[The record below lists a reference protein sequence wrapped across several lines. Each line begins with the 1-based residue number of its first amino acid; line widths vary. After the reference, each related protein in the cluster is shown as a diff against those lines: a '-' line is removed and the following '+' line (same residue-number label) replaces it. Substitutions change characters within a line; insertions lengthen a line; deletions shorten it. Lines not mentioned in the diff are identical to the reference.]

1 MPILPVK
8 TDSSSSTRR
17 LLLVDGHYY
26 AFRSFYAIQSLTN
39 VQGEPTNA
47 IYGMVKTL
55 KKMLDDLK
63 PDYAAVIFDC
73 GLPAA
78 RLAIQPDYKSNR
90 SETPAALEQ
99 QMERLQEVVE
109 AIGFPRM
116 VFEGEEADDLIASYA
131 CDAMAKGIEVI
142 LATNDKDLMQLVG
155 PLCRVYQTDK
165 GNFKLLQPEDIET
178 KWGVPPQQLGAVLAL
193 TGDSVDNIPGVPGI
207 GPKTASQLICQFG
220 SLEQLLEN
228 PSEIASVR
236 IRELIV
242 QHQGQILKNQSMV
255 ALRTHLVLPRP
266 LEGLLIEPDWPA
278 QARHFEN
285 LGFKTF
291 LKEAQAMLTQTPSS
305 LPLAP
310 LSQTT
315 PQQTELF

>member
-1 MPILPVK
+1 MPQ
-8 TDSSSSTRR
+8 SASTRR

-26 AFRSFYAIQSLTN
+26 AFRSFYAIQSLSN
-39 VQGEPTNA
+39 AQGEPTNA

-55 KKMLDDLK
+55 KKMQEDLK
-63 PDYAAVIFDC
+63 PDHAAVIFDC

-90 SETPAALEQ
+90 SETPEALER
-99 QMERLQEVVE
+99 QMDRLQEVVE
-109 AIGFPRM
+109 ALGFPRM

-131 CDAMAKGIEVI
+131 VKAMEKGWEVI

-165 GNFKLLQPEDIET
+165 GNFKLLEAADLEA
-178 KWGVPPQQLGAVLAL
+178 KWGVPPAWLGAVLAL
-193 TGDSVDNIPGVPGI
+193 TGDSVDNIPGVPGV
-207 GPKTASQLICQFG
+207 GPKTASQLVRQFG
-220 SLEQLLEN
+220 SLENMLKN

-242 QHQGQILKNQSMV
+242 QHQGQILSNQSMV
-255 ALRTHLVLPRP
+255 ALRTHLALPRP
-266 LEGLLIEPDWPA
+266 LESLLIEPNWA
-278 QARHFEN
+278 SQAVQFEH

-291 LKEAQAMLTQTPSS
+291 LKEAQAMLPRNPSAKPIS
-305 LPLAP
+305 E
-310 LSQTT
+310 
-315 PQQTELF
+315 QQTELF